1 MHTTISLNR
10 LSSIF
15 RRTAAV
21 AFFAAAATLG
31 LNAQQSAGTAQ
42 SLPPVSLKS
51 TLIAP
56 LDLSSSS
63 SDDLGYSSST
73 GQAETAAAEGFS
85 FGARAD
91 QPPPRRRY
99 GRPNY
104 HDSRTNA
111 DGSSKYTFAVG
122 AGFTLPT
129 GGTHDY
135 AKPNWR
141 FQVGVGRNFNKTLG
155 VIAQFDYD
163 HFGMQTSTLNN
174 QLALYNS
181 LCTIAAQAAGFC
193 TPLTQLGGNI
203 HDWSFTL
210 NPIVNFYTSDTFGSY
225 VIGGVGFYHKVTT
238 FTTPGVATYYDP
250 YYGYIQYQADQ
261 PVDVYTSN
269 AAGFNGG
276 IGFTYKT
283 SRFSSGKF
291 YAEARYV
298 WTDNKPRPFDISGT
312 TPYFNAFPQASA
324 RTTYIPVTFGFRW

>member
-1 MHTTISLNR
+1 MHTTIHLNR
-10 LSSIF
+10 LSSVF
-15 RRTAAV
+15 TRTAALTL
-21 AFFAAAATLG
+21 FAAAATLG

-42 SLPPVSLKS
+42 FPVSLKS

-63 SDDLGYSSST
+63 SSSDDLNYGSST
-73 GQAETAAAEGFS
+73 GLAETAAAEGFS
-85 FGARAD
+85 FGARPDGGID

-104 HDSRTNA
+104 HDSRTNS

-122 AGFTLPT
+122 AGFTMPT
-129 GGTHDY
+129 GGTHNY

-141 FQVGVGRNFNKTLG
+141 FQVGVGRNFNKTIG

-163 HFGMQTSTLNN
+163 HFGIQTSTLNN
-174 QLALYNS
+174 QLDIYNN
-181 LCTIAAQAAGFC
+181 LCQQSSGQNCFD
-193 TPLTQLGGNI
+193 QLGGNI

-210 NPIVNFYTSDTFGSY
+210 NPIVNYYTSDTFGSY
-225 VIGGVGFYHKVTT
+225 LIGGVGFYHKVTS
-238 FTTPGVATYYDP
+238 FTTPTTGNCYDP
-250 YYGYIQYQADQ
+250 YYGYYPCQADQ
-261 PVDVYTSN
+261 AVDVYTSN
-269 AAGFNGG
+269 AVGFNGG
-276 IGFTYKT
+276 IGFTYKA

-298 WTDNKPRPFDISGT
+298 WTDNKPRPFDISGN

-324 RTTYIPVTFGFRW
+324 RTTYIPVTFGYRW

>member
-1 MHTTISLNR
+1 MHTTIRLNR

-15 RRTAAV
+15 TRTAALTV
-21 AFFAAAATLG
+21 FAAAATLG

-42 SLPPVSLKS
+42 SPISLKS

-63 SDDLGYSSST
+63 SSSDDLNYSSST
-73 GQAETAAAEGFS
+73 GLAETAAAEGFS

-122 AGFTLPT
+122 AGFTMPT
-129 GGTHDY
+129 GGTHNY
-135 AKPNWR
+135 AKPNWK
-141 FQVGVGRNFNKTLG
+141 FQVGVGRNFDKTFG
-155 VIAQFDYD
+155 VLAQFDYD

-174 QLALYNS
+174 QLALYND
-181 LCTIAAQAAGFC
+181 LGAN
-193 TPLTQLGGNI
+193 LNQLGGTI

-210 NPIVNFYTSDTFGSY
+210 NPIVNYYTSDTFGSY
-225 VIGGVGFYHKVTT
+225 LIGGVGFYHKVTT
-238 FTTPGVATYYDP
+238 FTTPGIGTYCDP
-250 YYGYIQYQADQ
+250 YYGCYNYQADQ
-261 PVDVYTSN
+261 PIDVYTSN
-269 AAGFNGG
+269 AAGFNAG
-276 IGFTYKT
+276 IGFTYKA

-291 YAEARYV
+291 YTEARYV
-298 WTDNKPRPFDISGT
+298 WTDNKPRPFDISGN

-324 RTTYIPVTFGFRW
+324 RTTYIPITFGYRW